1 MSPIS
6 SCPARF
12 QAAHRVLANEL
23 SRHGFDICHYFLPQW
38 YNDSIFDD
46 GVSVLPPLPNPSPTT
61 AFLVGNTKR
70 LWPIFMDWLEER
82 KKSDG
87 KDAILKNDPLDT
99 YTVETIGK
107 VVEENKWRFVGD
119 QYESPGEPSCDIF
132 WSSDTREDRLIS
144 MQRLASVSGL
154 CYLDEASNMAIHPTF
169 GSWLSFRAAVLFH
182 VGVVDIVGGEGD
194 NSNQSL
200 PIPVARLLSK
210 AEEMNARKFVEK
222 AFDKNT
228 PKEDVTKCL
237 IAARDSVVLGRDE
250 HRFSDAQLMYHDT
263 KNVKYLY
270 L

>member
-1 MSPIS
+1 MAASS
-6 SCPARF
+6 SCP
-12 QAAHRVLANEL
+12 AAHRVLANEL

-38 YNDSIFDD
+38 YNDSIFAD
-46 GVSVLPPLPNPSPTT
+46 GVSVLPPLPNPSLPTA

-70 LWPIFMDWLEER
+70 MWPIFMDWVEER
-82 KKSDG
+82 KKSEGGDT
-87 KDAILKNDPLDT
+87 ILKSDPLDT
-99 YTVETIGK
+99 YTKESIGK
-107 VVEENKWRFVGD
+107 VVEENKWRFVRD
-119 QYESPGEPSCDIF
+119 HHESTGEPSCDIF
-132 WSSDTREDRLIS
+132 WSSDTRENRLIS

-169 GSWLSFRAAVLFH
+169 GPWLSFRAAIVLFH
-182 VGVVDIVGGEGD
+182 VGGVDNGGEGD
-194 NSNQSL
+194 YSMQSL
-200 PIPVARLLSK
+200 PMPVANLLSK

-250 HRFSDAQLMYHDT
+250 HRFSDVQLMYHYT
-263 KNVKYLY
+263 KDVKYLY